1 MGEFTDLGK
10 MQSVFKNLLDIRI
23 EECKDLDPMI
33 VVMHPIFQSSI
44 FYIPKNNEILNI
56 CKNKKDLLIAKNYMK
71 TEIEKINNP
80 YQIISMIRKEYRLF
94 YFNIIKECLSEKD
107 YNELLKMAWSN
118 AENIVNDP
126 NISLPEIIRLFENS
140 NREYLMSEEENNTF
154 NQLPEY
160 IKIYRGVKQKYRNNK
175 GMSWTLD
182 RKKAEWFA
190 NRFDNNGYL
199 ISGTINKK
207 DVLGYFNCR
216 NENEIICDWRKVK
229 RDGKE

>member
-1 MGEFTDLGK
+1 
-10 MQSVFKNLLDIRI
+10 
-23 EECKDLDPMI
+23 
-33 VVMHPIFQSSI
+33 
-44 FYIPKNNEILNI
+44 
-56 CKNKKDLLIAKNYMK
+56 
-71 TEIEKINNP
+71 
-80 YQIISMIRKEYRLF
+80 MIRKEYRLF

-107 YNELLKMAWSN
+107 YNELLKMAWTN

-190 NRFDNNGYL
+190 NRFDNNGYV

-216 NENEIICDWRKVK
+216 NEKEIVCDWRKVK